1 MIEATPA
8 DGYVAAT
15 EVVAHLDLRD
25 DLAAITAPTLVIS
38 GAEDPACPPAVG
50 RALAEAIPGAEFVE
64 VPGVAHLGS
73 VERPDAVTDLIR
85 NHLTKEP

>member
-25 DLAAITAPTLVIS
+25 DLAAIVAPTLVIS
-38 GAEDPACPPAVG
+38 GAEDVACPPAVG
-50 RALAEAIPGAEFVE
+50 RALADGIAGAEFA
-64 VPGVAHLGS
+64 VPPRR
-73 VERPDAVTDLIR
+73 RPPRQRRAPRRRHAT
-85 NHLTKEP
+85 